1 MSSLRCE
8 LSPCGVRGGM
18 EGKVSG
24 EGGRGGGGGKRKGEK
39 GGREEL
45 ERTEVKGSR
54 EIEEKGKHK

>member
-1 MSSLRCE
+1 MWSQGWNGRE
-8 LSPCGVRGGM
+8 GIRGG
-18 EGKVSG
+18 
-24 EGGRGGGGGKRKGEK
+24 RTGGGGGKRKGEK